1 MHKVMRSALAVAV
14 TLSAILP
21 IACGD
26 SVEGTYA
33 DSNSSTLLELRSGGK
48 AAFTFMNQVNDC
60 TYKSTDKEITLDC
73 PAGGG
78 PMALARHDDGS
89 LSGPAGGFMPILHKK

>member
-21 IACGD
+21 IACGGD

-33 DSNSSTLLELRSGGK
+33 DPNGGMMVELKSDGK
-48 AAFTFMNQVNDC
+48 AAFTFMNEVNQC
-60 TYKSTDKEITLDC
+60 TYKSTDKEVTLDC
-73 PAGGG
+73 PSGGG
-78 PMALARHDDGS
+78 PMTLTRHDDGS
-89 LSGPAGGFMPILHKK
+89 LSGPPGGSMP